1 MLHPRRTARW
11 RLAGGWLGA
20 ALLGMACGDG
30 SDVPEMEPLAGASGT
45 AGLRG
50 VAAAGGSED
59 VAAAGGSEDVAEPP
73 FGGDSGAGGAG
84 AESNAGAGGQA
95 SALPPIE
102 YCDAPTK
109 VLTASCGNGSCHS
122 NPGAT
127 IGDFAVG
134 PVEAASFVDVVSVRD
149 ASCGRII
156 DSRDYSKSLLL
167 TKITGGFPAP
177 NCGGRMP
184 IGSFIITEEQTE
196 CLASW
201 LQQFQR

>member
-1 MLHPRRTARW
+1 MLSHRIARW
-11 RLAGGWLGA
+11 LLGCGLVGGGWLAGA
-20 ALLGMACGDG
+20 ALGMGCGDG
-30 SDVPEMEPLAGASGT
+30 SEVPEFEPPSGASGAT
-45 AGLRG
+45 ALPLGA
-50 VAAAGGSED
+50 AAAGGSD
-59 VAAAGGSEDVAEPP
+59 PGAEPP
-73 FGGDSGAGGAG
+73 EGGDSGAGGAG
-84 AESNAGAGGQA
+84 VEANAGAGGDVT
-95 SALPPIE
+95 ALPPIE

-134 PVEAASFVDVVSVRD
+134 PVEAASFVDVVSVRN

-156 DSRDYSKSLLL
+156 DSRDYSQSLLL

-177 NCGGRMP
+177 GCGGRMP
-184 IGSFIITEEQTE
+184 IGSFVITEEQTD

>member
-1 MLHPRRTARW
+1 MLSHRTARW
-11 RLAGGWLGA
+11 LLASGCLAGA
-20 ALLGMACGDG
+20 ALGMGCGDG
-30 SDVPEMEPLAGASGT
+30 SEVPELEPPAGASGST
-45 AGLRG
+45 ALPVGA
-50 VAAAGGSED
+50 AAAGGSD
-59 VAAAGGSEDVAEPP
+59 DGAELPVT
-73 FGGDSGAGGAG
+73 GGDSGAGGAG
-84 AESNAGAGGQA
+84 VEANAGAGGAA
-95 SALPPIE
+95 SELPPIE

-134 PVEAASFVDVVSVRD
+134 PVEAARFVDVVSVRN

-156 DSRDYSKSLLL
+156 DSRDYSQSLLL
-167 TKITGGFPAP
+167 TKITGNFPAP
-177 NCGGRMP
+177 GCGGRMP